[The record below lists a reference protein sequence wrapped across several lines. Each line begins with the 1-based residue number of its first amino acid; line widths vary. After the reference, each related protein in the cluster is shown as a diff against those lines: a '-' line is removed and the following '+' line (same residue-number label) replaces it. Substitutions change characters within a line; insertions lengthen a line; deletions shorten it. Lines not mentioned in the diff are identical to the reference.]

1 MRAARAAR
9 PGSPLRMMMTSTYEL
24 KVRML
29 SSRLSPF
36 TSDEVDGSRISLVRM
51 PRTWQALLNERNVRV
66 EGWVK

>member
-1 MRAARAAR
+1 
-9 PGSPLRMMMTSTYEL
+9 
-24 KVRML
+24 ML

-51 PRTWQALLNERNVRV
+51 PRMWQALLNERKVRV